1 MTFDPK
7 SVIAPFRAA
16 LYDFDGANLAASL
29 RVFAEASIKLAHP
42 LGEMDVSGLAG
53 VYAGL
58 SKAWP
63 DFERRESIVISGE
76 DQDGAVWIGCCGYYC
91 GTFEEDWLDIP
102 ATGHLVHMRFHEFFR
117 IEGEQVVEMQAVWD
131 LPEVMMQAGVWPMV
145 PSLGREIHVPGPA
158 SGDGLGPHGSGSQ
171 VALVEEMLSFLSKH
185 PKGGGPEVMEMERF
199 WHPKMN
205 WYGPSGIGTSRGIKG
220 FRNNHQIPF
229 LAAMP
234 DRGQN
239 RYGTSVHFFGEGDFV
254 AVTGWPNMRQTISA
268 GGWLGIAPSKQDVVL
283 RSLDFWRVENGL
295 IRENWVLLDL
305 LDLYRQIGVDVMGR
319 MKEMRRPR

>member
-1 MTFDPK
+1 MSPGWPVST
-7 SVIAPFRAA
+7 
-16 LYDFDGANLAASL
+16 
-29 RVFAEASIKLAHP
+29 RVFP
-42 LGEMDVSGLAG
+42 RLGPILSVVRALWCQGPIRTGLFGWAVAG
-53 VYAGL
+53 ITA
-58 SKAWP
+58 
-63 DFERRESIVISGE
+63 
-76 DQDGAVWIGCCGYYC
+76 
-91 GTFEEDWLDIP
+91 DWLDIP
-102 ATGHLVHMRFHEFFR
+102 ATGQLVHMRFHEFFK

-145 PSLGREIHVPGPA
+145 PSLGREVHVPGPA
-158 SGDGLGPHGSGSQ
+158 SSDGLGPHDAGSQ
-171 VALVEEMLSFLSKH
+171 VALVEEMLGCMSKH

-220 FRNNHQIPF
+220 FRHNHQIPF

-239 RYGTSVHFFGEGDFV
+239 RYGTSVHFFGEGDYV
-254 AVTGWPNMRQTISA
+254 AVTGWPNMRQSISA

-283 RSLDFWRVENGL
+283 RSLDFWRIENGL

-319 MKEMRRPR
+319 MKEMASRGQRK